1 MVEQCFCKAKVVGSS
16 PSAGSVG
23 TRPNVPKQFGT
34 GGERHFCKV
43 DVAGSNPPA
52 GSIFPLPLL

>member
-1 MVEQCFCKAKVVGSS
+1 
-16 PSAGSVG
+16 
-23 TRPNVPKQFGT
+23 VPKQFGT